1 MFISQKDKESAKRI
15 KLFLVTK
22 NTTKSINYIL
32 IYRARLVIRIHSKL
46 INVEISGN
54 INIHNSTLY

>member
-54 INIHNSTLY
+54 INT